1 MHELSLCQSI
11 FTIADRSR
19 EGRPVEVV
27 HLRVGQLRQVVPE
40 TLEYCWRVFT
50 DTTDLEGSVLE
61 VEEVAAAF
69 HCHDCSADTEAADRF
84 ALGCAACGSGRVD
97 VVRGEEL
104 MVAALDLADLV
115 PRGAG

>member
-11 FTIADRSR
+11 YAIADRAR

-27 HLRVGQLRQVVPE
+27 HLRIGQLRQVVPE
-40 TLEYCWRVFT
+40 TLDYCWRVFT
-50 DTTDLEGSVLE
+50 DTTDLEGSALD

-69 HCHDCSADTEAADRF
+69 HCHDCSVDTEAVDRF

-104 MVAALDLADLV
+104 MVAALDLAD
-115 PRGAG
+115 PIARGAG